1 MTLRNRSVRLW
12 IVIRT
17 NGHHGLYSVGKLEKP
32 LVADEMSVTLNLLST
47 VMKRDLS
54 NGSQRIDLTP
64 TACVIF
70 RAAATPQVVNTTGC

>member
-1 MTLRNRSVRLW
+1 
-12 IVIRT
+12 VIRT
-17 NGHHGLYSVGKLEKP
+17 NGHHGLYFVGKLDKQ

-64 TACVIF
+64 IACVIF
-70 RAAATPQVVNTTGC
+70 KVAATPQVVNTTGC